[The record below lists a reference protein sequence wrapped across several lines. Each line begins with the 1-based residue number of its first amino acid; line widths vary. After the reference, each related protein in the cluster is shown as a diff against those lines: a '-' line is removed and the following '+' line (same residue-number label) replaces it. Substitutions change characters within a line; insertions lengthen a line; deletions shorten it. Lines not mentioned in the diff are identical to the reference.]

1 MRFDFS
7 DAAYFSS
14 LLASVFMGII
24 FCLIYDIRRAVHT
37 VFEIPASVIFIFDVL
52 TLSAFSV
59 AVFCLILVCTKGD
72 ERFYYYFG
80 ILSGFI
86 FCRIS
91 LSRFFFFL
99 ISSLL
104 KVINKTMLTLKTLI
118 NRVLSAAF
126 KILKRIFYAFLKK
139 VQKIIKKIGKTPCN
153 SRNSCV

>member
-7 DAAYFSS
+7 DVTYFSS
-14 LLASVFMGII
+14 LLASVFMGMI

-80 ILSGFI
+80 IVLGFI
-86 FCRIS
+86 LCRIS
-91 LSRFFFFL
+91 LSRIFFFL

-104 KVINKTMLTLKTLI
+104 KAINKTALILKIVI
-118 NRVLSAAF
+118 NRVFSTAF
-126 KILKRIFYAFLKK
+126 KILKSIFYAFLKK
-139 VQKIIKKIGKTPCN
+139 VQKIIKKISKTPCN
-153 SRNSCV
+153 S